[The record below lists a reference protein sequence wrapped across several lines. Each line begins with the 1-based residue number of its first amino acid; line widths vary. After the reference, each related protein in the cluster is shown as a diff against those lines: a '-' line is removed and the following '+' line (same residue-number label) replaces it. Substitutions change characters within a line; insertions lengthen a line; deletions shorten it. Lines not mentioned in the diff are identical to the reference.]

1 MINFIKSIV
10 LLFPLLLS
18 GQNVTVKIVGDL
30 DKKPLMGIQILSETG
45 SFISESN
52 SNGGFDYNLALLKDE
67 GVKNVVFYDSNYL
80 PVEYKIDEIPSIIYL
95 KKIKSYELESVLVTN
110 PHSKKYFI
118 LKGYCR
124 SWKLVNNK
132 LVKYGDG
139 LIDYRIPYSKRD
151 ENVEYNI
158 KNYVSA
164 YRTFMIDSIK
174 PKSRIVSISIHD
186 RFLDCYLPKSDILK
200 SAPHYYKSVKEKDSL
215 YVVLHEGE
223 KTGYAIY
230 DKNDLPA
237 EINVSESFEKE
248 EEIKLLIWKIS
259 GKFKNIEKWTGEG
272 NTRHPSY
279 LFSSK
284 KIMVKTKF
292 EGKFNN
298 VETVTE
304 LFIDDFVYNDE
315 KPLVY
320 KSYIDKDRSFYNSNY
335 WDEQL
340 VKHPLLSE
348 IKAQLTNVNENKNN
362 Y

>member
-18 GQNVTVKIVGDL
+18 GQNVAVKIVGDL
-30 DKKPLMGIQILSETG
+30 DKIPLMGIQILSEQG
-45 SFISESN
+45 SFIFESN
-52 SNGGFDYNLALLKDE
+52 SNGNFEYNLAFLKNA
-67 GVKNVVFYDSNYL
+67 GIKMVVFYDSDYL
-80 PVEYKIDEIPSIIYL
+80 PIEYKIDEIPSIIYL
-95 KKIKSYELESVLVTN
+95 KKIKSYDLENVFVTN
-110 PHSKKYFI
+110 PRSKKYFI

-132 LVKYGDG
+132 LVKYGDA
-139 LIDYRIPYSKRD
+139 LIDYRIPYLKKEAS
-151 ENVEYNI
+151 I

-164 YRTFMIDSIK
+164 YRTFMIDSIQ
-174 PKSRIVSISIHD
+174 PKSRRVSISIHD
-186 RFLDCYLPKSDILK
+186 RFLDCYLPESDILK

-223 KTGYAIY
+223 NTGYAIY
-230 DKNDLPA
+230 DRNELPA

-259 GKFKNIEKWTGEG
+259 GKFKNIEKWSGEG
-272 NTRHPSY
+272 NARHLSY
-279 LFSSK
+279 SFSSK

-304 LFIDDFVYNDE
+304 LFIDDSIYDNE
-315 KPLVY
+315 KPVVY
-320 KSYIDKDRSFYNSNY
+320 KSYIDKDRSFYNANY

-340 VKHPLLSE
+340 AKHPLPSE